1 MDQPKIERMLRLMTL
16 MSGSVEYTVDELADK
31 LDTSYRSIY
40 RYIDT
45 FKSCGF
51 AVEKIHGN
59 IYRLAK
65 LSPRYPDLDKLVYFS
80 EEEAYLVNHLIDRLD
95 PTNALKA
102 GLQRKLAAIYSS
114 TSIADY
120 IDKRSNAAN
129 VEALSRAV
137 REKKPVRLVRYE
149 SGHSGQIRDRRVEP
163 FGFTTNFIDVWAF
176 DLEDGRNKI
185 FKISRMEE
193 VEVLEDEAWS
203 REAEHERLGMDVFR
217 MAGKEEFRVRLRLT
231 MKAKN
236 LLVEEYPL
244 AEPDGGRRRVD
255 PGHGYLRCHGR
266 GTLRRRPRRGG
277 RNPRRRAAPRL
288 APRVFATF
296 FERFFSLTRP
306 VKTGAYLCIVE
317 TR

>member
-1 MDQPKIERMLRLMTL
+1 MDQPKIERVLRLMTL

-45 FKSCGF
+45 FKACGF
-51 AVEKIHGN
+51 AVEKVHGN
-59 IYRLAK
+59 VYRLAK
-65 LSPRYPDLDKLVYFS
+65 MSPRYPDLDKLVYFS

-137 REKKPVRLVRYE
+137 REKKAVRLLRYE
-149 SGHSGQIRDRRVEP
+149 SGHSGQIRDRHVEP
-163 FGFTTNFIDVWAF
+163 FGFTTNFIDAWAF

-193 VEVLEDEAWS
+193 VQVLEDEAWT

-217 MAGKEEFRVRLRLT
+217 MAGHEEFRVRLRLS

-236 LLVEEYPL
+236 LLTEEYPL
-244 AEPDGGRRRVD
+244 AERDLKRDTDGSWILDTGICAVAGVGRFVSGLAGEIQILDGEPLRD
-255 PGHGYLRCHGR
+255 YLRNYQENF
-266 GTLRRRPRRGG
+266 PKF
-277 RNPRRRAAPRL
+277 
-288 APRVFATF
+288 FA
-296 FERFFSLTRP
+296 L
-306 VKTGAYLCIVE
+306 
-317 TR
+317 

>member
-1 MDQPKIERMLRLMTL
+1 MDQPKIERVLRLMTL
-16 MSGSVEYTVDELADK
+16 MSGSRLYTVDELADK

-45 FKSCGF
+45 FKDCGF
-51 AVEKIHGN
+51 AVEKVRGN
-59 IYRLAK
+59 VYRLAK
-65 LSPRYPDLDKLVYFS
+65 LSPKYPNLDKLVYFS

-120 IDKRSNAAN
+120 IDKQSNAAN
-129 VEALSRAV
+129 VEALSAAV
-137 REKKPVRLVRYE
+137 RDRCAVRLLRYE
-149 SGHSGQIRDRRVEP
+149 SGHSGQVRDRHVEP
-163 FGFTTNFIDVWAF
+163 FGFTTNYIDVWAY

-193 VEVLEDEAWS
+193 VEVLDGEPWAHE
-203 REAEHERLGMDVFR
+203 REHERQGMDVFR
-217 MAGKEEFRVRLRLT
+217 MAGREEFRIRLRLS

-244 AEPDGGRRRVD
+244 AERDLLPDGDGAWILDTGICAVAGVGRFVAGL
-255 PGHGYLRCHGR
+255 PGEIEILEGEPLRAFLHE
-266 GTLRRRPRRGG
+266 T
-277 RNPRRRAAPRL
+277 AK
-288 APRVFATF
+288 F
-296 FERFFSLTRP
+296 FE
-306 VKTGAYLCIVE
+306 KI
-317 TR
+317 

>member
-1 MDQPKIERMLRLMTL
+1 MDQPKIERVLRLMTL

-45 FKSCGF
+45 FKACGF

-65 LSPRYPDLDKLVYFS
+65 LSPKYPDLDKLVHFS
-80 EEEAYLVNHLIDRLD
+80 KEEAYLVNHLIDRLD

-120 IDKRSNAAN
+120 VDKQSNAAN
-129 VEALSRAV
+129 VEALSRAM
-137 REKKPVRLVRYE
+137 RDKRAARLLRYE
-149 SGHSGQIRDRRVEP
+149 SGHSGQVRDRLVEP
-163 FGFTTNFIDVWAF
+163 FGFTTNYIDVCAY

-193 VEVLEDEAWS
+193 VEVLDDTPWA
-203 REAEHERLGMDVFR
+203 RESAHERPGMDVFR
-217 MAGKEEFRVRLRLT
+217 MAGREEFRVRLRLT

-244 AEPDGGRRRVD
+244 AERDLTPEGEAWILDTGICAAAGVGRFVAGLAGEIEILSGE
-255 PGHGYLRCHGR
+255 PLLAWLRDYEKKLKKI
-266 GTLRRRPRRGG
+266 LR
-277 RNPRRRAAPRL
+277 
-288 APRVFATF
+288 
-296 FERFFSLTRP
+296 
-306 VKTGAYLCIVE
+306 
-317 TR
+317 

>member
-1 MDQPKIERMLRLMTL
+1 MDQPKIERVLRLMTL
-16 MSGSVEYTVDELADK
+16 MSGSVEYTIDELAGK

-45 FKSCGF
+45 FKACGF
-51 AVEKIHGN
+51 AVEKVHGN

-65 LSPRYPDLDKLVYFS
+65 LSPRYPDLDKLVHFS
-80 EEEAYLVNHLIDRLD
+80 EEEAYLVNRLIDRLD

-129 VEALSRAV
+129 VEALSHAV
-137 REKKPVRLVRYE
+137 REKRAVRLVRYE
-149 SGHSGQIRDRRVEP
+149 SGHSGRIRDRHVEP
-163 FGFTTNFIDVWAF
+163 FAFTTNYIDVWAF
-176 DLEDGRNKI
+176 DLDDGRNKI

-193 VEVLEDEAWS
+193 VEVLE
-203 REAEHERLGMDVFR
+203 AEPWAHEDGHERPGMDVFR
-217 MAGKEEFRVRLRLT
+217 MAGPESFRVRLRLT

-244 AEPDGGRRRVD
+244 AERDLSPDGDGWILDTGICAVAGVGRFVSGLAGEIEILEGE
-255 PGHGYLRCHGR
+255 PLKAYLREYSQNF
-266 GTLRRRPRRGG
+266 LK
-277 RNPRRRAAPRL
+277 N
-288 APRVFATF
+288 
-296 FERFFSLTRP
+296 FSL
-306 VKTGAYLCIVE
+306 
-317 TR
+317 

>member
-1 MDQPKIERMLRLMTL
+1 MDQPKIERVLRLMTL

-40 RYIDT
+40 RYVDT
-45 FKSCGF
+45 FKACGF
-51 AVEKIHGN
+51 AVEKVHGN
-59 IYRLAK
+59 VYRLAK
-65 LSPRYPDLDKLVYFS
+65 MSPRYPDLDKLVYFS

-129 VEALSRAV
+129 VESLSRAV
-137 REKKPVRLVRYE
+137 REKKAVRLLRYE
-149 SGHSGQIRDRRVEP
+149 SGHSGQIRDRHVEP

-193 VEVLEDEAWS
+193 VQVLEEEAWT

-217 MAGKEEFRVRLRLT
+217 MAGRKER
-231 MKAKN
+231 
-236 LLVEEYPL
+236 P
-244 AEPDGGRRRVD
+244 GRRD
-255 PGHGYLRCHGR
+255 PDSG
-266 GTLRRRPRRGG
+266 
-277 RNPRRRAAPRL
+277 RRAAPRL
-288 APRVFATF
+288 SAQLSGKFPKVF
-296 FERFFSLTRP
+296 RSLTRP
-306 VKTGAYLCIVE
+306 VKTGTYLCIVE
-317 TR
+317 TKEQTKNQVL

>member
-1 MDQPKIERMLRLMTL
+1 MDQPKIERVLRLMTL
-16 MSGSVEYTVDELADK
+16 MSGSRLYTVDELADK

-45 FKSCGF
+45 FKDCGF
-51 AVEKIHGN
+51 AVEKVRGN
-59 IYRLAK
+59 VYRLAK
-65 LSPRYPDLDKLVYFS
+65 FSPKYPNLVKLVYFS

-120 IDKRSNAAN
+120 IDKQSNAAN
-129 VEALSRAV
+129 VEALSAAV
-137 REKKPVRLVRYE
+137 RDKCAVRLLRYE
-149 SGHSGQIRDRRVEP
+149 SGHSRQIRDRHVEP
-163 FGFTTNFIDVWAF
+163 FGFTTNFIDVWAY

-193 VEVLEDEAWS
+193 VEVLDKEPWIHE
-203 REAEHERLGMDVFR
+203 REHERQGMDVFR
-217 MAGKEEFRVRLRLT
+217 MAGREEFRIRLRLS

-244 AEPDGGRRRVD
+244 AERDLLPDGEGSWILDTGICAVAGVGRFVAGLAGEIEILDGGD
-255 PGHGYLRCHGR
+255 PLR
-266 GTLRRRPRRGG
+266 
-277 RNPRRRAAPRL
+277 
-288 APRVFATF
+288 
-296 FERFFSLTRP
+296 
-306 VKTGAYLCIVE
+306 AYLQESAKIFE
-317 TR
+317 KI

>member
-1 MDQPKIERMLRLMTL
+1 MDQPKIERVLRLMTL
-16 MSGSVEYTVDELADK
+16 MSGSVEYTVDELAEK

-45 FKSCGF
+45 FKACGF
-51 AVEKIHGN
+51 AVEKVHGN

-65 LSPRYPDLDKLVYFS
+65 LSPKYPDLDKLVHFS
-80 EEEAYLVNHLIDRLD
+80 EEEAYLVNRLIDRLD

-137 REKKPVRLVRYE
+137 REKRSVRLIRYE
-149 SGHSGQIRDRRVEP
+149 SGHSGRIRDRHVEP
-163 FGFTTNFIDVWAF
+163 FAFTTNYIDVWAF
-176 DLEDGRNKI
+176 DLEDARNKI

-193 VEVLEDEAWS
+193 VEVLDAEPWRCEAQ
-203 REAEHERLGMDVFR
+203 HEKPGMDVFR
-217 MAGKEEFRVRLRLT
+217 MAGPEAFRVRLRLS

-244 AEPDGGRRRVD
+244 SERDLQPDGEDWILDTGICAVAGVGRFVCGLAGEIEILEGEPLKD
-255 PGHGYLRCHGR
+255 YLREYSQNF
-266 GTLRRRPRRGG
+266 LK
-277 RNPRRRAAPRL
+277 N
-288 APRVFATF
+288 
-296 FERFFSLTRP
+296 FSL
-306 VKTGAYLCIVE
+306 
-317 TR
+317 

>member
-1 MDQPKIERMLRLMTL
+1 MDQPKIERVLRLMTL

-31 LDTSYRSIY
+31 LETSYRSIY

-45 FKSCGF
+45 FKACGF

-65 LSPRYPDLDKLVYFS
+65 YSPRYPDLDKLVYFS

-120 IDKRSNAAN
+120 IDKQSNAAN

-137 REKKPVRLVRYE
+137 RDGRAVRLLRYE
-149 SGHSGQIRDRRVEP
+149 SGHSGRIRDRHVEP

-193 VEVLEDEAWS
+193 VEVLDDEPWIHGP
-203 REAEHERLGMDVFR
+203 EHERQGMDVFR
-217 MAGKEEFRVRLRLT
+217 MAGREELRVRLRLS

-244 AEPDGGRRRVD
+244 AERDLTQEPGGRWILDTGLCALAGAGRFVSGLAGEIEILEGE
-255 PGHGYLRCHGR
+255 PLRAWLR
-266 GTLRRRPRRGG
+266 DNARTL
-277 RNPRRRAAPRL
+277 L
-288 APRVFATF
+288 
-296 FERFFSLTRP
+296 EL
-306 VKTGAYLCIVE
+306 
-317 TR
+317 

>member
-16 MSGSVEYTVDELADK
+16 MSGSIEYTIDELADK

-45 FKSCGF
+45 FKACGF
-51 AVEKIHGN
+51 AVEKVHGKV
-59 IYRLAK
+59 YRLAK
-65 LSPRYPDLDKLVYFS
+65 LSPKYPDLDKLVYFS

-95 PTNALKA
+95 PTNTLKA

-129 VEALSRAV
+129 VESLSRAV
-137 REKKPVRLVRYE
+137 REKKSVRLLRYE
-149 SGHSGQIRDRRVEP
+149 SGHSGQIRNRHVEP

-176 DLEDGRNKI
+176 DLDDGRNKI

-193 VEVLEDEAWS
+193 VILLEDEPWTH
-203 REAEHERLGMDVFR
+203 EAQHEREGMDVFR
-217 MAGKEEFRVRLRLT
+217 MAGKEGFRVRLRLS

-244 AEPDGGRRRVD
+244 AERDLRQEPDGRWILDTGICAVAGVGRFVSGLAGEIEILEGEPLRA
-255 PGHGYLRCHGR
+255 YLRDY
-266 GTLRRRPRRGG
+266 L
-277 RNPRRRAAPRL
+277 L
-288 APRVFATF
+288 IFSKI
-296 FERFFSLTRP
+296 FSL
-306 VKTGAYLCIVE
+306 
-317 TR
+317 

>member
-1 MDQPKIERMLRLMTL
+1 MDQPKISRVLRLMRL
-16 MSGSVEYTVDELADK
+16 MSGPVNYSVDELAEK
-31 LDTSYRSIY
+31 METSYRSIY

-45 FKSCGF
+45 FKEAGF

-59 IYRLAK
+59 VYRLAK
-65 LSPRYPDLDKLVYFS
+65 LSPKYPDLDKLVYFS

-95 PTNALKA
+95 STNTLKA

-137 REKKPVRLVRYE
+137 REKRAVRLLKYE
-149 SGHSGQIRDRRVEP
+149 SGHSGQIRDRHVEP
-163 FGFTTNFIDVWAF
+163 FGFTTNFIDVWAY
-176 DLEDGRNKI
+176 DLEDGRCKI

-193 VEVLEDEAWS
+193 VEVLDGEAWAH
-203 REAEHERLGMDVFR
+203 EPEHERQGMDVFR
-217 MAGKEEFRVRLRLT
+217 MAGREEFRVRLRLS

-244 AEPDGGRRRVD
+244 AERDLTQEPDGRWILDTGICAVAGVGRFVSGLAGEIEILD
-255 PGHGYLRCHGR
+255 GELLR
-266 GTLRRRPRRGG
+266 TWLRD
-277 RNPRRRAAPRL
+277 NARALL
-288 APRVFATF
+288 A
-296 FERFFSLTRP
+296 L
-306 VKTGAYLCIVE
+306 
-317 TR
+317 

>member
-1 MDQPKIERMLRLMTL
+1 MDQPKIERVLRLMTL

-31 LDTSYRSIY
+31 LETSYRSIY

-45 FKSCGF
+45 FKACGF

-65 LSPRYPDLDKLVYFS
+65 YSPRYPDLDKLVYFS

-120 IDKRSNAAN
+120 IDKQSNAAN

-137 REKKPVRLVRYE
+137 RDGRAVRLLRYE
-149 SGHSGQIRDRRVEP
+149 SGHSGRIRDRHVEP

-193 VEVLEDEAWS
+193 VEVLDDEPWIHGP
-203 REAEHERLGMDVFR
+203 EHERQGMDVFR
-217 MAGKEEFRVRLRLT
+217 MAGREEFRVRLRLS

-244 AEPDGGRRRVD
+244 AERDLTQEPGGRWILDTGLCALAGAGRFVSGLAGEIEIEEGE
-255 PGHGYLRCHGR
+255 PLRAWLR
-266 GTLRRRPRRGG
+266 DNARTL
-277 RNPRRRAAPRL
+277 L
-288 APRVFATF
+288 
-296 FERFFSLTRP
+296 EL
-306 VKTGAYLCIVE
+306 
-317 TR
+317 

>member
-1 MDQPKIERMLRLMTL
+1 MDQPKIERVLRLMTL
-16 MSGSVEYTVDELADK
+16 MSGSVEYTVDELARK

-45 FKSCGF
+45 FKACGF
-51 AVEKIHGN
+51 AVEKVHGN
-59 IYRLAK
+59 VYRLAK
-65 LSPRYPDLDKLVYFS
+65 LSPKYPDLDKLVYFS

-114 TSIADY
+114 TSIADF
-120 IDKRSNAAN
+120 IDQRSNAAN

-137 REKKPVRLVRYE
+137 RENRAVRLVRYE

-163 FGFTTNFIDVWAF
+163 FGFTTNYIDVWAF

-185 FKISRMEE
+185 FKISRIEE
-193 VEVLEDEAWS
+193 VEVLEDAPWTH
-203 REAEHERLGMDVFR
+203 EAEHEREGMDVFR
-217 MAGKEEFRVRLRLT
+217 MAGREEFRVRLRLT

-244 AEPDGGRRRVD
+244 AERDLAPDGDGWILDTGICAVAGVGRFVAGLANEISILEGEPLRD
-255 PGHGYLRCHGR
+255 YLREYASVLG
-266 GTLRRRPRRGG
+266 
-277 RNPRRRAAPRL
+277 
-288 APRVFATF
+288 
-296 FERFFSLTRP
+296 SL
-306 VKTGAYLCIVE
+306 
-317 TR
+317 

>member
-1 MDQPKIERMLRLMTL
+1 MDQPKIERVLRLMTL

-31 LDTSYRSIY
+31 LETSYRSIY

-45 FKSCGF
+45 FKACGF

-65 LSPRYPDLDKLVYFS
+65 YSPRYPDLDKLVYFS

-120 IDKRSNAAN
+120 IDKQSNAAN

-137 REKKPVRLVRYE
+137 RDGRAARLLRYE
-149 SGHSGQIRDRRVEP
+149 SGHSGRIRDRHVEP

-193 VEVLEDEAWS
+193 VEVLDDEPWIHGP
-203 REAEHERLGMDVFR
+203 EHERQGMDVFR
-217 MAGKEEFRVRLRLT
+217 MAGREEFRVRLRLS

-244 AEPDGGRRRVD
+244 AERDLTQEPGGRWILDTGLCALAGAGRFVSGLAGEIEILEGE
-255 PGHGYLRCHGR
+255 PLRAW
-266 GTLRRRPRRGG
+266 LRD
-277 RNPRRRAAPRL
+277 NARAL
-288 APRVFATF
+288 L
-296 FERFFSLTRP
+296 EL
-306 VKTGAYLCIVE
+306 
-317 TR
+317 

>member
-1 MDQPKIERMLRLMTL
+1 MDQPKIERVLRLMTL
-16 MSGSVEYTVDELADK
+16 MSGSVEYTVDELAEK

-45 FKSCGF
+45 FKACGF

-59 IYRLAK
+59 VYRLAK
-65 LSPRYPDLDKLVYFS
+65 YSPKYPDLDKLVYFS
-80 EEEAYLVNHLIDRLD
+80 EEEACLVNHLIDRLD

-102 GLQRKLAAIYSS
+102 GLQRKLAAIYDS
-114 TSIADY
+114 TRIADY

-137 REKKPVRLVRYE
+137 REKKAVRLCRYE

-185 FKISRMEE
+185 FKISRIEE
-193 VEVLEDEAWS
+193 VELLEDTPWT

-217 MAGKEEFRVRLRLT
+217 MTGRETFRLRLLLS

-244 AEPDGGRRRVD
+244 AERDLHPEADGRWLLDTGICAVAGVGRFVSGLAGETEILEGEALRE
-255 PGHGYLRCHGR
+255 YLRDYAQNF
-266 GTLRRRPRRGG
+266 LKK
-277 RNPRRRAAPRL
+277 
-288 APRVFATF
+288 
-296 FERFFSLTRP
+296 FSL
-306 VKTGAYLCIVE
+306 
-317 TR
+317 

>member
-1 MDQPKIERMLRLMTL
+1 MDQPKIERVLRLMTL
-16 MSGSVEYTVDELADK
+16 MSGSVGYTIDELARK
-31 LDTSYRSIY
+31 LETSGRSIY

-45 FKSCGF
+45 FRACGF
-51 AVEKIHGN
+51 AVEKVRGN
-59 IYRLAK
+59 VYRLAK
-65 LSPRYPDLDKLVYFS
+65 LSPRYPDLDKLVHFS
-80 EEEAYLVNHLIDRLD
+80 EEEACLVNHLIDRLD

-137 REKKPVRLVRYE
+137 REKKAVRLLRYE
-149 SGHSGQIRDRRVEP
+149 SGHSGQVRDRFVEP
-163 FGFTTNFIDVWAF
+163 FGFSTNFIDAWAF

-193 VEVLEDEAWS
+193 VEVLEDRPWT

-217 MAGKEEFRVRLRLT
+217 MAGREAFRVRLRLT

-244 AEPDGGRRRVD
+244 AERDLTPDGRGGWILDTGICAVAGVGRFVSGLAGEVEILDGEALRE
-255 PGHGYLRCHGR
+255 YLRAYAQNF
-266 GTLRRRPRRGG
+266 LK
-277 RNPRRRAAPRL
+277 NL
-288 APRVFATF
+288 
-296 FERFFSLTRP
+296 SL
-306 VKTGAYLCIVE
+306 
-317 TR
+317 

>member
-1 MDQPKIERMLRLMTL
+1 MDQPKIERVLRLMSL
-16 MSGSVEYTVDELADK
+16 MSGSVEYTIEQLADK

-45 FKSCGF
+45 FKQSGF

-59 IYRLAK
+59 VYRLAK
-65 LSPRYPDLDKLVYFS
+65 LSPKYPDLDKLVHFS

-120 IDKRSNAAN
+120 IDKQSNAAN
-129 VEALSRAV
+129 VEALSRAI
-137 REKKPVRLVRYE
+137 REQKAVRLVRYE
-149 SGHSGQIRDRRVEP
+149 SGHSGQVRDREVEP
-163 FGFTTNFIDVWAF
+163 FGFTTNYIDVWAY
-176 DLEDGRNKI
+176 DLGDGNNKI

-193 VEVLEDEAWS
+193 VEVLDGLSWAHG
-203 REAEHERLGMDVFR
+203 AEHERLGMDVFR
-217 MAGKEEFRVRLRLT
+217 MAGHEAFRVRLRLS

-244 AEPDGGRRRVD
+244 AERDLRPEGEDWILDTGISAVAGVGRFVAGLAGEIEILEGE
-255 PGHGYLRCHGR
+255 PLR
-266 GTLRRRPRRGG
+266 
-277 RNPRRRAAPRL
+277 
-288 APRVFATF
+288 
-296 FERFFSLTRP
+296 
-306 VKTGAYLCIVE
+306 AYLHEYAEKLKKI
-317 TR
+317 

>member
-1 MDQPKIERMLRLMTL
+1 MDQPKIERVLRLMTL
-16 MSGSVEYTVDELADK
+16 MSGNVEYTVDELADK

-45 FKSCGF
+45 FKGCGF

-65 LSPRYPDLDKLVYFS
+65 MSPRYPDLDKLVYFS
-80 EEEAYLVNHLIDRLD
+80 EEEACLVNHLIDRLD
-95 PTNALKA
+95 PTNALKT

-137 REKKPVRLVRYE
+137 REKKAVRLVRYE

-163 FGFTTNFIDVWAF
+163 FAFTTNFIDVWAY

-193 VEVLEDEAWS
+193 VEVLEDVPWTQETA
-203 REAEHERLGMDVFR
+203 HERLGMDVFR
-217 MAGKEEFRVRLRLT
+217 MAGRVAFRVRLRLS

-236 LLVEEYPL
+236 LLTEEYPL
-244 AEPDGGRRRVD
+244 AERDLTPDGEGWILDTGICAVAGVGRFVSGLAGEIQILDGEPLRD
-255 PGHGYLRCHGR
+255 YLRDYS
-266 GTLRRRPRRGG
+266 
-277 RNPRRRAAPRL
+277 AK
-288 APRVFATF
+288 FATL
-296 FERFFSLTRP
+296 FSL
-306 VKTGAYLCIVE
+306 
-317 TR
+317 

>member
-1 MDQPKIERMLRLMTL
+1 MDQPKIERVLRLMTL
-16 MSGSVEYTVDELADK
+16 MSGSRLYTVDELADK

-45 FKSCGF
+45 FKDCGF
-51 AVEKIHGN
+51 AVEKVRGN
-59 IYRLAK
+59 VYRLAK
-65 LSPRYPDLDKLVYFS
+65 FSPKYPNLDKLVYFS

-120 IDKRSNAAN
+120 IDKQSNAAN
-129 VEALSRAV
+129 VEALSAAVRDKRAV
-137 REKKPVRLVRYE
+137 RLLRYE
-149 SGHSGQIRDRRVEP
+149 SGHSGQIRDRHVEP
-163 FGFTTNFIDVWAF
+163 FGFTTNFIDVWAY

-193 VEVLEDEAWS
+193 VEVLDGELWIHE
-203 REAEHERLGMDVFR
+203 REHERQGMDVFR
-217 MAGKEEFRVRLRLT
+217 MAGREEFRIRLRLT

-244 AEPDGGRRRVD
+244 AERDLLPDGDGCWILDTGICAVAGVGRFVAGLAGEIEILDGGEPLRT
-255 PGHGYLRCHGR
+255 YLKES
-266 GTLRRRPRRGG
+266 
-277 RNPRRRAAPRL
+277 AKK
-288 APRVFATF
+288 
-296 FERFFSLTRP
+296 FE
-306 VKTGAYLCIVE
+306 KI
-317 TR
+317 

>member
-1 MDQPKIERMLRLMTL
+1 MDQPKIERVLHLMTL
-16 MSGSVEYTVDELADK
+16 MSGSVDYTVEELAEK

-40 RYIDT
+40 RYFDT
-45 FKSCGF
+45 FKASGF
-51 AVEKIHGN
+51 AVEKVHGV
-59 IYRLAK
+59 YRLARY
-65 LSPRYPDLDKLVYFS
+65 SPRYPDLDKLVHFS

-129 VEALSRAV
+129 VEALSRAT
-137 REKKPVRLVRYE
+137 REKKAVRLRRYE
-149 SGHSGQIRDRRVEP
+149 SGHSGQIRDRHVEP
-163 FGFTTNFIDVWAF
+163 FGFTTNFIDVWAY

-193 VEVLEDEAWS
+193 VDVQEDEPWTC
-203 REAEHERLGMDVFR
+203 EARHERLGMDVFR
-217 MAGKEEFRVRLRLT
+217 MAGREEFRVRLRLS

-244 AEPDGGRRRVD
+244 AERDLSPEVGGTWILDTGICAVAGVGRFVCGLAGEIDILEGD
-255 PGHGYLRCHGR
+255 PLREYLRDYVKKFSK
-266 GTLRRRPRRGG
+266 
-277 RNPRRRAAPRL
+277 N
-288 APRVFATF
+288 
-296 FERFFSLTRP
+296 FSL
-306 VKTGAYLCIVE
+306 
-317 TR
+317 

>member
-1 MDQPKIERMLRLMTL
+1 MDQPKIERVLRLMSL
-16 MSGSVEYTVDELADK
+16 MSGSAEYTVDELARK

-45 FKSCGF
+45 FKACGF

-65 LSPRYPDLDKLVYFS
+65 LSPRYPDLDKLVHFS
-80 EEEAYLVNHLIDRLD
+80 EEEAYLVNRLIDRLD

-129 VEALSRAV
+129 VEALSRAM
-137 REKKPVRLVRYE
+137 REKKAAVLRRYE
-149 SGHSGQIRDRRVEP
+149 SGHSGQVRDRRVEP

-176 DLEDGRNKI
+176 DLGDGRNKI

-193 VEVLEDEAWS
+193 AELLEGEPWTH
-203 REAEHERLGMDVFR
+203 EAEHERLGMDVFR
-217 MAGKEEFRVRLRLT
+217 MAGRAAFRVRLRLS

-244 AEPDGGRRRVD
+244 AEQDLHPEPDGGWILDTGICAVAGVGRFVSGLAGEVEIIDGEPLRE
-255 PGHGYLRCHGR
+255 YLRDYAQNF
-266 GTLRRRPRRGG
+266 LKK
-277 RNPRRRAAPRL
+277 
-288 APRVFATF
+288 
-296 FERFFSLTRP
+296 FSL
-306 VKTGAYLCIVE
+306 
-317 TR
+317 

>member
-1 MDQPKIERMLRLMTL
+1 
-16 MSGSVEYTVDELADK
+16 SVEYTIDELADR

-45 FKSCGF
+45 FKACGF

-59 IYRLAK
+59 IYRLAR

-95 PTNALKA
+95 PTNSLKA

-137 REKKPVRLVRYE
+137 REKKPVRLIHYE

-193 VEVLEDEAWS
+193 VEVQEDESWC

-217 MAGKEEFRVRLRLT
+217 MAGREEFRVRLRLT

-244 AEPDGGRRRVD
+244 AERDLRQEGDGWILETGICAVAGVGRFVAGLAGEVEILEGE
-255 PGHGYLRCHGR
+255 PLRAF
-266 GTLRRRPRRGG
+266 LRTYIE
-277 RNPRRRAAPRL
+277 N
-288 APRVFATF
+288 
-296 FERFFSLTRP
+296 FSNNFGL
-306 VKTGAYLCIVE
+306 
-317 TR
+317 